1 MEYVGQLLCYASTSL
16 AFLAGWPVEFTLNIL
31 LNFGW
36 KADHRGPVKA
46 KASLKSKKKIVENV
60 IKLFPVNFIACW
72 KWFRTGIVQLARG
85 NDGGKGRRFIEP
97 L

>member
-1 MEYVGQLLCYASTSL
+1 MDSSALRIDIGFICQTLIHM
-16 AFLAGWPVEFTLNIL
+16 WPT
-31 LNFGW
+31 
-36 KADHRGPVKA
+36 
-46 KASLKSKKKIVENV
+46 IVSALPSPNV

>member
-1 MEYVGQLLCYASTSL
+1 MEFA
-16 AFLAGWPVEFTLNIL
+16 LNIL

-36 KADHRGPVKA
+36 KADHRTPVKPI
-46 KASLKSKKKIVENV
+46 ASKLEIKKKIVENV
-60 IKLFPVNFIACW
+60 IKLFPVNFIARW
-72 KWFRTGIVQLARG
+72 KCFRTGIVLLAGG